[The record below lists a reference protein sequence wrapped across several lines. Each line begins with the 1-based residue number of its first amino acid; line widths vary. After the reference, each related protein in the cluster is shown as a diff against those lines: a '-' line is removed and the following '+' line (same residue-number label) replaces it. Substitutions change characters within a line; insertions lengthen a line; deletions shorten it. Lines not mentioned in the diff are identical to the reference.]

1 VPGVRGLGTVV
12 NVAAVVAGT
21 AVGLV
26 VGGRLS
32 DRVREAVL
40 SGIGLLTIGVGV
52 ASFLETHNAVFPVV
66 SLIVGAVIGESL
78 RLEERLE
85 GLGEGL
91 RRRFE
96 RSGRDGTP
104 STFVEGF
111 VTASLTFCIGALTVL
126 GSLRDGFTGDT
137 ELLVVKSSL
146 DGIVA
151 VVYAAAFGWGVAF
164 SALTI
169 LVVQGSITAV
179 GWALGEGVLS
189 DRMIAELSATG
200 GVMILGIGVRLLDL
214 KKVPVASYL
223 PGLAVAPVLVA
234 LFAR

>member
-1 VPGVRGLGTVV
+1 
-12 NVAAVVAGT
+12 
-21 AVGLV
+21 
-26 VGGRLS
+26 
-32 DRVREAVL
+32 
-40 SGIGLLTIGVGV
+40 
-52 ASFLETHNAVFPVV
+52 V
-66 SLIVGAVIGESL
+66 SLIVGAVVGESL

-85 GLGEGL
+85 GLGERL
-91 RRRFE
+91 RARFE
-96 RSGRDGTP
+96 RGSGAS
-104 STFVEGF
+104 STFVEGY

-146 DGIVA
+146 DGIVS

-169 LVVQGSITAV
+169 LVVQGVLTAV

-189 DRMIAELSATG
+189 DRMVAELSATG
-200 GVMILGIGVRLLDL
+200 GIMILGIGVRLLDL

-223 PGLAVAPVLVA
+223 PGLAVAPILVG

>member
-1 VPGVRGLGTVV
+1 VRGLGTLV
-12 NVAAVVAGT
+12 NVAAVIGGT
-21 AVGLV
+21 GVGLL
-26 VGGRLS
+26 VGGRLPE
-32 DRVREAVL
+32 RVREAVL
-40 SGIGLLTIGVGV
+40 SGIGLLTLGVGV
-52 ASFLETHNAVFPVV
+52 ASFLETRNAVFPVV
-66 SLIVGAVIGESL
+66 ALVIGALIGEGL

-85 GLGEGL
+85 GVGETL

-96 RSGRDGTP
+96 RGGPGS

-126 GSLRDGFTGDT
+126 GSLRDGIAGDT
-137 ELLVVKSSL
+137 QLLVVKASL
-146 DGIVA
+146 DGVIS

-169 LVVQGSITAV
+169 LVVQGLITAA
-179 GWALGEGVLS
+179 GWALGEGLLTE
-189 DRMIAELSATG
+189 RMIAELSATG

-223 PGLAVAPVLVA
+223 PGLVVAPVLVG

>member
-1 VPGVRGLGTVV
+1 LV
-12 NVAAVVAGT
+12 NVVAVVAGT
-21 AVGLV
+21 AAGLL
-26 VGGRLS
+26 VGGRLT

-52 ASFLETHNAVFPVV
+52 SSFLETRNAVFPVV
-66 SLIVGAVIGESL
+66 ALIIGAVVGETL

-85 GLGEGL
+85 GLGERL

-96 RSGRDGTP
+96 RGEGGT
-104 STFVEGF
+104 STFVEGY

-126 GSLRDGFTGDT
+126 GSLQDGFSGDT
-137 ELLVVKSSL
+137 QLLVVKASL
-146 DGIVA
+146 DGIIS

-169 LVVQGSITAV
+169 LVVQGSITAA
-179 GWALGEGVLS
+179 GWALGEGVLT
-189 DRMIAELSATG
+189 DRMVAELSATG